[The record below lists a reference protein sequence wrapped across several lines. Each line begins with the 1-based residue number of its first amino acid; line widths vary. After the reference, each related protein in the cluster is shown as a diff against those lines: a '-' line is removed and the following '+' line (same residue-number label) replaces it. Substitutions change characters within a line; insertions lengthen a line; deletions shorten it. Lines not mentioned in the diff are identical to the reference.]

1 MGEHGARPGR
11 VALMPFDIEYAR
23 SILPLLLKASIITIE
38 ATFLAMV
45 VALIGGLILALA
57 LRSPVRLISWPI
69 WGVAQFIRSTPL
81 LIQIYFLFFVLPDF
95 GITLPPFTTG
105 VIALGIH
112 YSCYIAEVYRAG
124 LESVP
129 KGQWEAAV
137 ALNYS
142 KPRAMAEIILP
153 QALPPMVPVLTN
165 YMIVMFKDTPILAS
179 ITVIELMQT
188 ANIIASEKFLYVE
201 PMTLV
206 GLIFLT
212 MSLIASAGV
221 RILEGRLAR

>member
-1 MGEHGARPGR
+1 
-11 VALMPFDIEYAR
+11 MPFDIEYAR
-23 SILPLLLKASIITIE
+23 SILPLLLKAAIITVE
-38 ATFLAMV
+38 ATFLSMV

-57 LRSPVRLISWPI
+57 LRSHLRLISWPI
-69 WGVAQFIRSTPL
+69 WAVAQFIRSTPL

-142 KPRAMAEIILP
+142 KARAMAEIILP
-153 QALPPMVPVLTN
+153 QALPPMMPVLAN

-206 GLIFLT
+206 GLIFLA
-212 MSLIASAGV
+212 MSLIASTGV

>member
-1 MGEHGARPGR
+1 
-11 VALMPFDIEYAR
+11 MPFDVEFAG
-23 SILPLLLKASIITIE
+23 SILPLLLKASIVTIE
-38 ATFLAMV
+38 ATIASFLI
-45 VALIGGLILALA
+45 ALVGGLVLAIV
-57 LRSPVRLISWPI
+57 LRARLPVVGWLIWAI
-69 WGVAQFIRSTPL
+69 VQFIRSTPL
-81 LIQIYFLFFVLPDF
+81 LMQVYFLFFVLPSF

-105 VIALGIH
+105 VIGLGLH

-129 KGQWEAAV
+129 KGQWEAAT

-142 KPRAMAEIILP
+142 RPRAMLQIILP
-153 QALPPMVPVLTN
+153 QAVPPMVPVLAN
-165 YMIVMFKDTPILAS
+165 YMIAMFKDTPILAS

-206 GLIFLT
+206 GLIFLAL
-212 MSLIASAGV
+212 SLVASAGV
-221 RILEGRLAR
+221 RTLERRLAR

>member
-1 MGEHGARPGR
+1 
-11 VALMPFDIEYAR
+11 MPFDFEYAR
-23 SILPLLLKASIITIE
+23 SILPLLLKASVITVA
-38 ATFLAMV
+38 ATFLAMF

-57 LRSPVRLISWPI
+57 LRSRLRLISWPI
-69 WGVAQFIRSTPL
+69 WAVAQFIRSTPL

-129 KGQWEAAV
+129 KGQWEATV

-153 QALPPMVPVLTN
+153 QALPPMVPVLAN

-206 GLIFLT
+206 GLIFLV
-212 MSLIASAGV
+212 MSLIASTGV
-221 RILEGRLAR
+221 RILEGRLSR

>member
-1 MGEHGARPGR
+1 
-11 VALMPFDIEYAR
+11 MPFDIEYAR
-23 SILPLLLKASIITIE
+23 SILPLLLKASIITVE
-38 ATFLAMV
+38 ATFLAMF

-57 LRSPVRLISWPI
+57 LRSSSRLISWPI
-69 WGVAQFIRSTPL
+69 WAVAQFIRSTPL

-188 ANIIASEKFLYVE
+188 ANIIASERFLYVE

-206 GLIFLT
+206 GLIFLA

-221 RILEGRLAR
+221 RILEGRLVR

>member
-1 MGEHGARPGR
+1 
-11 VALMPFDIEYAR
+11 MPFDIEYAR
-23 SILPLLLKASIITIE
+23 AILPLLLKASIITVE
-38 ATFLAMV
+38 ATFLAMF

-57 LRSPVRLISWPI
+57 LRSHLRLISWPI
-69 WGVAQFIRSTPL
+69 WAVAQFIRSTPL

-188 ANIIASEKFLYVE
+188 ANIIASERFLYVE

-206 GLIFLT
+206 GLIFLA

>member
-1 MGEHGARPGR
+1 
-11 VALMPFDIEYAR
+11 MPFDIEYAR

-38 ATFLAMV
+38 ATLLAMV

-69 WGVAQFIRSTPL
+69 WAVAQFIRSTPL

-105 VIALGIH
+105 VIALGMH

-142 KPRAMAEIILP
+142 RPRAMAEIILP

-206 GLIFLT
+206 GLIFLA

>member
-1 MGEHGARPGR
+1 
-11 VALMPFDIEYAR
+11 MPFDIEYAR

-38 ATFLAMV
+38 ATFLAMI

-142 KPRAMAEIILP
+142 RPRAMAEIILP

-206 GLIFLT
+206 GLIFLA

>member
-1 MGEHGARPGR
+1 M
-11 VALMPFDIEYAR
+11 MPFDIEYAR

-38 ATFLAMV
+38 ATFLAML

-57 LRSPVRLISWPI
+57 LRSHLRLISWPI
-69 WGVAQFIRSTPL
+69 WAVAQFIRSTPL

-129 KGQWEAAV
+129 KGQWEAAT

-142 KPRAMAEIILP
+142 KTRAMAEIILP

-206 GLIFLT
+206 GLIFLA

>member
-1 MGEHGARPGR
+1 
-11 VALMPFDIEYAR
+11 MPFDVEYAI
-23 SILPLLLKASIITIE
+23 SILPLLLRASVITIQ
-38 ATFLAMV
+38 ATVASFLI
-45 VALIGGLILALA
+45 ALVGGLVLAVV
-57 LRSPVRLISWPI
+57 LRAKLPVIGWAI
-69 WGVAQFIRSTPL
+69 WGLAQFIRSTPL
-81 LIQIYFLFFVLPDF
+81 LMQVYFLFFVLPSF

-105 VIALGIH
+105 VIGLGLH

-129 KGQWEAAV
+129 RGQWEAAT
-137 ALNYS
+137 ALNYPRS
-142 KPRAMAEIILP
+142 RAMLQIILP
-153 QALPPMVPVLTN
+153 QAVPPMVPVLAN
-165 YMIVMFKDTPILAS
+165 YMIAMFKDTPILAS

-206 GLIFLT
+206 GLIFLA

>member
-1 MGEHGARPGR
+1 
-11 VALMPFDIEYAR
+11 MPFDMDYAI
-23 SILPLLLKASIITIE
+23 SILPLLLKASVITIE
-38 ATFLAMV
+38 ATLVSFV
-45 VALIGGLILALA
+45 IALVGGLVLALVFRA
-57 LRSPVRLISWPI
+57 KLPLISWPI
-69 WGVAQFIRSTPL
+69 WAAAQFIRSTPL
-81 LIQIYFLFFVLPDF
+81 LMQIYFLFFVLPEF

-105 VIALGIH
+105 VIGLGTH

-124 LESVP
+124 LEAVP

-153 QALPPMVPVLTN
+153 QAVPPMIPVLAN
-165 YMIVMFKDTPILAS
+165 YLIAMFKDTPILAS

-188 ANIIASEKFLYVE
+188 ANIVASEKFLYVE

-206 GLIFLT
+206 GLIFLA
-212 MSLIASAGV
+212 MSLIASAVV
-221 RILEGRLAR
+221 RLLEDRLAR

>member
-1 MGEHGARPGR
+1 
-11 VALMPFDIEYAR
+11 MPFDVEYAL
-23 SILPLLLKASIITIE
+23 SILPLLLKASVITIQ
-38 ATFLAMV
+38 ATVASFLI
-45 VALIGGLILALA
+45 ALVGGLVLAIVLRAKLPVIGWAIWA
-57 LRSPVRLISWPI
+57 L
-69 WGVAQFIRSTPL
+69 AQFIRSTPL
-81 LIQIYFLFFVLPDF
+81 LMQVYFLFFVLPSF

-105 VIALGIH
+105 VIGLGLH

-129 KGQWEAAV
+129 TGQWEAAT
-137 ALNYS
+137 ALNYPRS
-142 KPRAMAEIILP
+142 RAMLQIILP
-153 QALPPMVPVLTN
+153 QAVPPMVPVLAN
-165 YMIVMFKDTPILAS
+165 YMISMFKDTPILAS

-206 GLIFLT
+206 GLIFLA